1 MLTHGHSTTTTQKA
15 TEAAVGVCGCVCKR
29 RQWISDELTF
39 NKRLT
44 GEEYLIV
51 TQIQVSTE
59 TLGSKPY
66 YCDSTIKG
74 TFKLQRILSVHAL
87 DRKKPVGKCVLK
99 HCMKKMTVLSV
110 L

>member
-1 MLTHGHSTTTTQKA
+1 MVTVQQLHKKPQKQWWVF
-15 TEAAVGVCGCVCKR
+15 VGVCVKG
-29 RQWISDELTF
+29 RQWISNELTF
-39 NKRLT
+39 NKKLT

-59 TLGSKPY
+59 TLASKPY
-66 YCDSTIKG
+66 YCNSTIKG

-87 DRKKPVGKCVLK
+87 DRKKTVGKCVLK

>member
-1 MLTHGHSTTTTQKA
+1 M
-15 TEAAVGVCGCVCKR
+15 GVCVKR

-51 TQIQVSTE
+51 TQPSLCTE
-59 TLGSKPY
+59 TLSSKPY

-87 DRKKPVGKCVLK
+87 DRKKPVEVLK